1 MKYKRQGQILRI
13 IHEKNIKTHEQ
24 LIGELNKCGYNVT
37 QATVSRDIKELG
49 LIKIPLPDGGS
60 VYSSSK
66 DIPEELDRR
75 INMITDTVISVDY
88 AMNNIV
94 VKTYPGMASAVA
106 ASVDASM
113 RNEFLGS
120 IAGDDTLLIIEEKQ
134 REMQEYYHNK
144 KRGLVP
150 DDKPTSDLN
159 EYTFGIKLKNKS
171 GQEGMMTIN
180 FIDYPGEWLGN
191 DRENKEHR
199 TQINENLLKS
209 NVIIIAI
216 DTPYL
221 MEGTRTN
228 SAEEIG
234 KYNDRRNYSQRIN
247 QIIKEI
253 EVNKNEPKMILFVP
267 LKCEKYRKEGK
278 LDVVAT
284 KIKKAYKG
292 IFDFFDGPNK
302 GGAEIAIIPIMT
314 MGNVYF
320 NHFSRDDEGEIILDE
335 KWKTPKEALYY
346 FSNEDVYG
354 PEPQYCEQPMIY
366 VLMYILYMLRRVM
379 ENEKEKLGF
388 FGKLIQKYLV
398 EDFLNYASVD
408 DFIKE
413 EDNLRKKLIRNEEGF
428 EIVQNPLN
436 F

>member
-1 MKYKRQGQILRI
+1 MNQ
-13 IHEKNIKTHEQ
+13 
-24 LIGELNKCGYNVT
+24 
-37 QATVSRDIKELG
+37 
-49 LIKIPLPDGGS
+49 
-60 VYSSSK
+60 SSK
-66 DIPEELDRR
+66 HVDVMMFGGRR
-75 INMITDTVISVDY
+75 TGKTSVLAAMQACFDETLGKDNLMITPV
-88 AMNNIV
+88 
-94 VKTYPGMASAVA
+94 
-106 ASVDASM
+106 
-113 RNEFLGS
+113 
-120 IAGDDTLLIIEEKQ
+120 GDDTLLIIEEKQ

-267 LKCEKYRKEGK
+267 LKCEKYREEGK

-302 GGAEIAIIPIMT
+302 GGAEIAIVPIMT

-388 FGKLIQKYLV
+388 FGKFIQEV
-398 EDFLNYASVD
+398 FFEGFLNHASVY

-413 EDNLRKKLIRNEEGF
+413 EDNLRKKLIRNEKGF

>member
-1 MKYKRQGQILRI
+1 MNQ
-13 IHEKNIKTHEQ
+13 
-24 LIGELNKCGYNVT
+24 
-37 QATVSRDIKELG
+37 
-49 LIKIPLPDGGS
+49 
-60 VYSSSK
+60 SSK
-66 DIPEELDRR
+66 HVDVMMFGGRR
-75 INMITDTVISVDY
+75 TGKTSVLAAMQACFDETLGKENLVITPD
-88 AMNNIV
+88 
-94 VKTYPGMASAVA
+94 
-106 ASVDASM
+106 
-113 RNEFLGS
+113 
-120 IAGDDTLLIIEEKQ
+120 GDDTLLIIEEKQ

-199 TQINENLLKS
+199 AEINENLLKS

-228 SAEEIG
+228 NAEEIG

-267 LKCEKYRKEGK
+267 LKCEKYREEGT

-388 FGKLIQKYLV
+388 FGKFIQEV
-398 EDFLNYASVD
+398 FFEGFLNHASVY